1 MVKHIK
7 RARKA
12 ARNRQVN
19 PISMN
24 SKFPQTVSLVDGKL
38 APNPE
43 GKAGKKESLSVRNPH
58 GSGIRK
64 GSGKQDRKKVSSHAP
79 SSSRLQ
85 EYGGTCGRRL
95 RVENYDVTSDKL
107 QRKEFSFQLFVLSP
121 LFPCFAYISCGGQRR
136 TCPNENKSIFVT
148 EGDQDGR

>member
-1 MVKHIK
+1 
-7 RARKA
+7 
-12 ARNRQVN
+12 
-19 PISMN
+19 MN

-43 GKAGKKESLSVRNPH
+43 GKAGKKEFLSVRNPH

-64 GSGKQDRKKVSSHAP
+64 GSGKQDRKKVSPHAH

-107 QRKEFSFQLFVLSP
+107 QRKEFSFNFLFFPLSFPVLHT
-121 LFPCFAYISCGGQRR
+121 FRA
-136 TCPNENKSIFVT
+136 
-148 EGDQDGR
+148 EGNDARVQMKIRASLSRKEIKMEDSHHYGRGKWKEAKRKKGR